1 MIRPRLSGPVR
12 SRLVDLGLVAASAL
26 AALVIAGEAEESG
39 RLAGDALVAAL
50 GLAVLGAVA
59 LWWRRRFPV
68 AVAVL
73 LTLVLAGTD
82 LAVVAVLVAVWTVS
96 AHRSWSV
103 AATTVGVGLLVYVP
117 YSVVRPAPDL
127 SAFGVNVLYLAL
139 ILVAL
144 VAGST
149 ARIRREAIGVLRERV
164 ERAETEANERAERLR
179 VQERH
184 RIAGEM
190 HDVLA
195 HRISLVSLQASAL
208 EVRTDL
214 PAEVTGAVAAIWQQ
228 SHDALEDLRGIL
240 DVLRAGGDGAGLRPQ
255 PGLADLDR
263 LFAENR
269 SVGAVVHVDRRITG
283 EPSDV
288 IGRTVYRLVQEGLT
302 NARKHASGAPV
313 DVLVDR
319 AGTGELWVRLCNPLV
334 SVPGTGV
341 PGSHSGLLGL
351 AERVEL
357 AGGRLSYGVQRVP
370 EGGVVFQL
378 EAWLPW
384 PT

>member
-12 SRLVDLGLVAASAL
+12 SRLVDLGLVAAAAL

-127 SAFGVNVLYLAL
+127 SAFGANVLYLAL

-144 VAGST
+144 AAGST
-149 ARIRREAIGVLRERV
+149 ARIRREAIGVLRERA

-214 PAEVTGAVAAIWQQ
+214 PAEVTGATAAIWQQ

-240 DVLRAGGDGAGLRPQ
+240 DVLRAGGDGVGLRPQ

-263 LFAENR
+263 LFAEGR
-269 SVGAVVHVDRRITG
+269 SVGAVVHVDRRVTG
-283 EPSDV
+283 ELSDV
-288 IGRTVYRLVQEGLT
+288 VGRTVYRLVQEGLT
-302 NARKHASGAPV
+302 NARKHAPGAPV

-319 AGTGELWVRLCNPLV
+319 AGTGELWVRLRNPLV
-334 SVPGTGV
+334 SGPGTGV